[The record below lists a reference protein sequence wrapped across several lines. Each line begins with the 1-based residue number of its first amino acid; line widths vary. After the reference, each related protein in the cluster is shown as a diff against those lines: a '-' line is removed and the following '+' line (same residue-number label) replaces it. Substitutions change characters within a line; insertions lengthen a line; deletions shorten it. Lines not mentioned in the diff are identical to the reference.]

1 MAHYYYVSMGNDN
14 IFKINTIFGNFS
26 GNFGKTIKVGIA
38 SVVTG
43 MGQAVA
49 DSIKS
54 KNDKDKKDNKK

>member
-1 MAHYYYVSMGNDN
+1 MGWLQCHKGIN
-14 IFKINTIFGNFS
+14 IKFGD
-26 GNFGKTIKVGIA
+26 GNLQTEAESIA

-43 MGQAVA
+43 TGQAVA